1 MQFRVLGPLEVATTD
16 GRPIDPGSPKLRS
29 LLTLLLADHGRVVPL
44 DRINETLWAAEPPA
58 TATGTLQS
66 YISQLRR
73 LIEPERAPRAVPTRL
88 LTRPPGYQIA
98 VAPDEL
104 DVARFE
110 ALLGDGQRLL
120 DTGHHR
126 EADDVLLTALSLWR
140 GEPYADLGDGGAA
153 VQADRARLAELR
165 AVALERH
172 VEALLGAGRP
182 DDAVAELERLVA
194 VHPLRERLWGS
205 LMLALYRTGRQA
217 DALAAFGTCRSLLR
231 DELGIDPGPELRR
244 LEQAILTQDP
254 TVDGPRPPV
263 VLTRPDLPPAE
274 AVAAPGFVGRRPELS
289 TLIARLAAA
298 AGGSGSMVLVG
309 GEAGIGKT
317 RLAEEVAAAATDR
330 GIRVAWSRCAD
341 EAAAPALWP
350 WTQILRALGSD
361 VGTQLAGGPPGS
373 VDIAGTHDSD
383 ARRTE
388 LFEQIAGA
396 LAAAAE
402 SGPLLVVL
410 DDLHGADPLSLH
422 LLRFLVGRIAAV
434 PVLVVATLRESAE
447 ERTDALVHTLA
458 DLARERTVTRLALDG
473 LHDTEVGE
481 LLVARGLT
489 DPALA
494 GELRLRTEGNPF
506 FLVELIELLRSER
519 RLDSRPGGADIPASV
534 RDVLE
539 RRLGRLP
546 GDTRAL
552 LTLAA
557 VVGREFPLDVLEAA
571 AEIDAEQLV
580 VLLEAAVITGVVVEE
595 GEGWVWRFSH
605 DLVRETIVA
614 GLTRS
619 QRARLHRQI
628 ARALEDLPGAGRLD
642 ALAHHSYLAGPFAG
656 PGTALRHAVAAAD
669 AARERFAFATAAEHL
684 ARAVELADGDD
695 VRRTQELLVAL
706 GRDRRAA
713 GDLVGAQAA
722 LSRAIELA
730 LGSGDPDGAAE
741 AAGVFG
747 GVALWNWRPYGTSD
761 DVVIGRLDE
770 LLARTDAEQAP
781 RRRAEL
787 LGTLACEL
795 CYTDRRSEGMEAA
808 REAARIARRIG
819 DVPLLGRALNNG
831 YLAGWVPSGERERR
845 ALLDESLSLAGLP
858 AHTEAVARLH
868 RGALAMRFAELDLSL
883 ADLARAHRLATELG
897 LAELRAQVSYQE
909 AGHATLR
916 GDWDRAEKIAEEAFA
931 LQQQTSLWGAR
942 WCRLVQRMTVRR
954 GQGRL
959 DEVVAELVDGTVG
972 EFAGLRP
979 IAVLAIAESGD
990 LPAARR
996 LLERSEMLLPVDW
1009 STDFLLCAWGEV
1021 AATLGAPD
1029 PAALYRD
1036 LLPQAAELV
1045 VAGTAN
1051 ASWGSVHGVLGR
1063 LAARCGDLPA
1073 ARAHLADAV
1082 RTDTAVGARP
1092 WAERARTTLAQV
1104 GG

>member
-1 MQFRVLGPLEVATTD
+1 MQFRVLGPLEVAAAD

-44 DRINETLWAAEPPA
+44 DRINETLWSSEPPA

-66 YISQLRR
+66 YVSQLRR
-73 LIEPERAPRAVPTRL
+73 LLEPDRAPRAAPSRL
-88 LTRPPGYQIA
+88 LTRPPGYLVA
-98 VAPDEL
+98 VDAEEL

-110 ALLGDGQRLL
+110 ALLVDGQRFL
-120 DTGHHR
+120 DAGRPR
-126 EADDVLLTALSLWR
+126 EADDALLTALGLWR

-172 VEALLGAGRP
+172 IEAMLAAGRP
-182 DDAVAELERLVA
+182 EEAVAELERLVA
-194 VHPLRERLWGS
+194 AHPLRERLWGS

-217 DALAAFGTCRSLLR
+217 EALAAFGSCRTLLR

-254 TVDGPRPPV
+254 AVEGPRPPV
-263 VLTRPDLPPAE
+263 VATRAEPA
-274 AVAAPGFVGRRPELS
+274 ATVGGAPGSGFVGRRSELS
-289 TLIARLAAA
+289 TLVTRLSAAV
-298 AGGSGSMVLVG
+298 AGTGSVVLVG

-317 RLAEEVAAAATDR
+317 RLAEEAAATAVDL
-330 GIRVAWSRCAD
+330 GMRVAWSRCAD

-350 WTQILRALGSD
+350 WTQVLRVLGSD
-361 VGTQLAGGPPGS
+361 VGTLPAAGPG
-373 VDIAGTHDSD
+373 DSD

-388 LFEQIAGA
+388 LFEQIAAA
-396 LAAAAE
+396 LAAAAAA
-402 SGPLLVVL
+402 GPLLVVL

-422 LLRFLVGRIAAV
+422 LLRFLVGRIRAI
-434 PVLVVATLRESAE
+434 PVVVVATMRESAE

-458 DLARERTVTRLALDG
+458 DLARERAVTRLALDG
-473 LHDTEVGE
+473 LQDAEVGE
-481 LLVARGLT
+481 LLAGRGLP
-489 DPALA
+489 DQALA
-494 GELRLRTEGNPF
+494 GELRRRTEGNPF

-519 RLDSRPGGADIPASV
+519 RLDARPGSSISGPGDIPASV
-534 RDVLE
+534 RDVIE

-546 GDTRAL
+546 ADTRAL

-571 AEIDAEQLV
+571 AEIDAEQIDA
-580 VLLEAAVITGVVVEE
+580 LLEAAVITGVVAEE
-595 GEGWVWRFSH
+595 GEGWVWRFGH
-605 DLVRETIVA
+605 ELVRETIVA

-628 ARALEDLPGAGRLD
+628 ARALEGLPGDARLD

-656 PGTALRHAVAAAD
+656 AGTALRHAVAAAD
-669 AARERFAFATAAEHL
+669 AARQRFAHATAAEHL

-695 VRRTQELLVAL
+695 AARTQELLVAL

-730 LGSGDPDGAAE
+730 LERGDTDRAAE

-747 GVALWNWRPYGTSD
+747 GVALWPWRPYGTRD
-761 DVVIGRLDE
+761 DVLIGRLDD
-770 LLARTDAEQAP
+770 LIAATDAP

-795 CYTDRRSEGMEAA
+795 CYTPRRPEGTEAA
-808 REAARIARRIG
+808 REAAKIARDLG

-831 YLAGWVPSGERERR
+831 YLATWVPGAEAERR
-845 ALLDESLSLAGLP
+845 AGLDEALGLAGLP

-868 RGALAMRFAELDLSL
+868 RGALAMRFAELDLAR
-883 ADLARAHRLATELG
+883 ADLARAQRLATELG
-897 LAELRAQVSYQE
+897 LAEVRAQVSYQE
-909 AGHATLR
+909 AGHATLH
-916 GDWDRAEKIAEEAFA
+916 GEWDLAEKHAEEAYA

-959 DEVVAELVDGTVG
+959 AEVVAELVDGTVG

-979 IAVLAIAESGD
+979 VAVLALAESGD
-990 LPAARR
+990 VAAART
-996 LLERSEMLLPVDW
+996 LLEHSEVILPVDW
-1009 STDFLLCAWGEV
+1009 STDFLLAAWGEV
-1021 AATLGAPD
+1021 AALLGAPD
-1029 PAALYRD
+1029 PAALRRD

-1051 ASWGSVHGVLGR
+1051 ACWGSVHGVLGR
-1063 LAARCGDLPA
+1063 LAARCGDLAA
-1073 ARAHLADAV
+1073 ARAHLAEAV
-1082 RTDTAVGARP
+1082 RIDTALGAGP
-1092 WAERARTTLAQV
+1092 SAERARAALAQV
-1104 GG
+1104 AG

>member
-1 MQFRVLGPLEVATTD
+1 MQFRVLGPLEVAAAD

-44 DRINETLWAAEPPA
+44 DRINETLWSAEPPA

-66 YISQLRR
+66 YVSQLRR
-73 LIEPERAPRAVPTRL
+73 LLEPDRAPRAAPGRL
-88 LTRPPGYQIA
+88 LTRPPGYLVTVDA
-98 VAPDEL
+98 DEL
-104 DVARFE
+104 DVLRFE
-110 ALLGDGQRLL
+110 AGLADGQRLL
-120 DTGHHR
+120 DAGRPR
-126 EADDVLLTALSLWR
+126 EADDVLLAALGLWR

-172 VEALLGAGRP
+172 VDAMLATGRP
-182 DDAVAELERLVA
+182 AEAVAELEPLVA
-194 VHPLRERLWGS
+194 AHPLRERLWGS

-217 DALAAFGTCRSLLR
+217 DALAAFGSCRALLR

-254 TVDGPRPPV
+254 AVEGPRVPV
-263 VLTRPDLPPAE
+263 VATGSEPTATATPGH
-274 AVAAPGFVGRRPELS
+274 GFVGRRAELS
-289 TLIARLAAA
+289 TLVTRLTAAA
-298 AGGSGSMVLVG
+298 AGTGSVVLVG

-317 RLAEEVAAAATDR
+317 RLAEETAAAATDL
-330 GIRVAWSRCAD
+330 GLRVAWSRCAD

-350 WTQILRALGSD
+350 WTQVLRALGSD
-361 VGTQLAGGPPGS
+361 VGTRPVPGS
-373 VDIAGTHDSD
+373 GDTD

-396 LAAAAE
+396 LAGAAGA
-402 SGPLLVVL
+402 GPLLVVL

-422 LLRFLVGRIAAV
+422 LLRFLVGRIRSS
-434 PVLVVATLRESAE
+434 PVVVLATLRESAA

-458 DLARERTVTRLALDG
+458 DLARERAVTRLALDG

-481 LLVARGLT
+481 LLADRGLP
-489 DPALA
+489 DRSLA
-494 GELRLRTEGNPF
+494 GELRRRTEGNPF

-519 RLDSRPGGADIPASV
+519 RLDTRPGSADIPASV
-534 RDVLE
+534 RDVIE

-546 GDTRAL
+546 ADTRAL

-571 AEIDAEQLV
+571 ADIPAEQV
-580 VLLEAAVITGVVVEE
+580 DALLEAAVITGVVAEE

-605 DLVRETIVA
+605 ELVRETIVG

-628 ARALEDLPGAGRLD
+628 ARALEALPGDARLD

-669 AARERFAFATAAEHL
+669 AARQRFAHETAAEHL
-684 ARAVELADGDD
+684 ARAVELVDGTDAA
-695 VRRTQELLVAL
+695 RTQDLLVAL
-706 GRDRRAA
+706 GRDRRSA

-722 LSRAIELA
+722 LSRAIDLA
-730 LGSGDPDGAAE
+730 LDLGDPDRAAT

-761 DVVIGRLDE
+761 TVLIGRLDD
-770 LLARTDAEQAP
+770 LLARTDADRAP

-795 CYTDRRSEGMEAA
+795 CYTDRRPEGMAAA
-808 REAARIARRIG
+808 REAAGIARRLG
-819 DVPLLGRALNNG
+819 DVALLGRALNNG
-831 YLAGWVPSGERERR
+831 YLAGWVPRGEPERR
-845 ALLDESLSLAGLP
+845 ALLDESLALPGLP

-868 RGALAMRFAELDLSL
+868 RGALALRFAELDLARS
-883 ADLARAHRLATELG
+883 DLARAHSLATELG

-909 AGHATLR
+909 AGHATLH
-916 GDWDRAEKIAEEAFA
+916 GEWDLAERHAEEAYA
-931 LQQQTSLWGAR
+931 LQRQTSLWGAR

-959 DEVVAELVDGTVG
+959 GEVVDELVDGTVD
-972 EFAGLRP
+972 ELTGLRP
-979 IAVLAIAESGD
+979 VAVLALAESGD
-990 LPAARR
+990 PAAART
-996 LLERSEMLLPVDW
+996 LLERSPMVLPQDW

-1021 AATLGAPD
+1021 AAVLGAPD

-1036 LLPQAAELV
+1036 LLPQAAELA

-1051 ASWGSVHGVLGR
+1051 ACWGSVHGVLGR
-1063 LAARCGDLPA
+1063 LAARTGDRAA
-1073 ARAHLADAV
+1073 ARAHLTEAV
-1082 RTDTAVGARP
+1082 RVDTALGARP
-1092 WAERARTTLAQV
+1092 WADRARADLSRPDL
-1104 GG
+1104 

>member
-1 MQFRVLGPLEVATTD
+1 MQFRVLGPLEVATAD

-66 YISQLRR
+66 YVSQLRR
-73 LIEPERAPRAVPTRL
+73 LIEPDRAPRAAPTRL
-88 LTRPPGYQIA
+88 LTRPPGYLIA
-98 VAPDEL
+98 VEADEL
-104 DVARFE
+104 DVSRFE
-110 ALLGDGQRLL
+110 ALLADGQRLL
-120 DTGHHR
+120 ATGRHR
-126 EADDVLLTALSLWR
+126 EAEDVLLAALDLWR

-153 VQADRARLAELR
+153 VHADRARLAELR
-165 AVALERH
+165 AVAVERH
-172 VEALLGAGRP
+172 VEAMLGAGRP

-217 DALAAFGTCRSLLR
+217 DALAAFGSCRELLR
-231 DELGIDPGPELRR
+231 EELGIDPGPELRR

-254 TVDGPRPPV
+254 TVEGPRAPV
-263 VLTRPDLPPAE
+263 APSGAHPAPSGT
-274 AVAAPGFVGRRPELS
+274 AATGGGFVGRRAELS
-289 TLIARLAAA
+289 TLAARLSAAE
-298 AGGSGSMVLVG
+298 AGAGAVVLVG

-317 RLAEEVAAAATDR
+317 RLAEEVAAVATQR

-350 WTQILRALGSD
+350 WTQVLRALGSE
-361 VGTQLAGGPPGS
+361 VGTQPPLGTAG
-373 VDIAGTHDSD
+373 DSD

-388 LFEQIAGA
+388 LFEQISGA
-396 LAAAAE
+396 LVTAAA

-422 LLRFLVGRIAAV
+422 LLRFLVGRIGAV
-434 PVLVVATLRESAE
+434 PVLVIATLRESAE

-458 DLARERTVTRLALDG
+458 DLARERAVTRVALDG
-473 LHDTEVGE
+473 LHAAEVQE
-481 LLVARGLT
+481 LLAARGLP
-489 DPALA
+489 DPTLA
-494 GELRLRTEGNPF
+494 DELRVRTEGNPF

-519 RLDSRPGGADIPASV
+519 RLDARPGTADIPASV

-546 GDTRAL
+546 ADTRAL

-571 AEIDAEQLV
+571 AEVDGEQIV
-580 VLLEAAVITGVVVEE
+580 GLLEAAVITGVVLEQ
-595 GEGWVWRFSH
+595 GTGWAWRFSH

-619 QRARLHRQI
+619 QRARMHRQI
-628 ARALEDLPGAGRLD
+628 AHALEGLPGAARLD

-656 PGTALRHAVAAAD
+656 PGTALRHAVAAAGS
-669 AARERFAFATAAEHL
+669 ARQRFAFATAAEHG
-684 ARAVELADGDD
+684 ARAVELADGQDTA
-695 VRRTQELLVAL
+695 RTQELLVAL

-722 LSRAIELA
+722 LSQAIELA
-730 LGSGDPDGAAE
+730 RELGDPDRAAE

-761 DVVIGRLDE
+761 EVVIERLDE
-770 LLARTDAEQAP
+770 LLTATDGQRSP

-795 CYTDRRSEGMEAA
+795 CYTGRRPEGMEAA
-808 REAARIARRIG
+808 REAARIARRID
-819 DVPLLGRALNNG
+819 DVPLLGRVLNNA
-831 YLAGWVPSGERERR
+831 YLAGWVPGGEPERR
-845 ALLDESLSLAGLP
+845 ALLDESLALAGLP

-868 RGALAMRFAELDLSL
+868 RGALAMRFAELELSR
-883 ADLARAHRLATELG
+883 ADLARARRLVTDLG

-909 AGHATLR
+909 AGHATLH
-916 GDWDRAEKIAEEAFA
+916 GDWDLADRHADEAFA
-931 LQQQTSLWGAR
+931 LQQQTGLWGAR

-954 GQGRL
+954 GRGRL
-959 DEVVAELVDGTVG
+959 DEVVSELVDGTVG
-972 EFAGLRP
+972 DFAGLRP
-979 IAVLAIAESGD
+979 IAVLALAESGD

-996 LLERSEMLLPVDW
+996 LLERSEVILPVDW

-1021 AATLGAPD
+1021 AAALGSPD

-1036 LLPQAAELV
+1036 LLPQADELV

-1051 ASWGSVHGVLGR
+1051 ARGGSVPGVRAR
-1063 LAARCGDLPA
+1063 LAARRGDVAA
-1073 ARAHLADAV
+1073 ARAHLADAI
-1082 RTDTAVGARP
+1082 RIDTALGARP
-1092 WAERARTTLAQV
+1092 WAERARAALAQV
-1104 GG
+1104 DG